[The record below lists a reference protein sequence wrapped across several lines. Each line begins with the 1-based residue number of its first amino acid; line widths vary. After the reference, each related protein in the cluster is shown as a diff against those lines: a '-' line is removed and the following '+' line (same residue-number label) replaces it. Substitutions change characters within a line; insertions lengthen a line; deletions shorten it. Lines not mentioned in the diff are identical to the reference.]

1 MRAIRVS
8 KPGGPERL
16 VPENVPLPE
25 PGPGEARIRVEAAGI
40 NFIDVYQRTGRYPGS
55 LPFTPGMEGAGVID
69 ALGEG
74 SEGVSIGDR
83 VAWAS
88 VQGSYAEAAIVPA
101 ERLVRVPASLD
112 SRAAAAAM
120 LQGMTAHYLAHSTYP
135 IRRGE
140 VVLVHAAAG
149 GVGLLLVQMAR
160 RLGATVF
167 GTVSTEEK
175 AELARE
181 AGADAVILYTRTG
194 FREEVRR
201 LTGGIGAHV
210 VYDSVGATTFDESLS
225 ALRPLGMLVLFG
237 ASSGAVPPFD
247 PMELNRRGS
256 LFLTRPT
263 LHDYIAD
270 RATLLDRAGDVFG
283 WIVDGSLRLR
293 IERTYALED
302 AAEAHR
308 DLEGR
313 KTTGKLLLVP

>member
-8 KPGGPERL
+8 TPGGPERL
-16 VPENVPLPE
+16 APDQIPLPE
-25 PGPGEARIRVEAAGI
+25 PGPGEARIRIEASGI
-40 NFIDVYQRTGRYPGS
+40 NFIDIYQRAGRYPGA
-55 LPFTPGMEGAGVID
+55 LPFTPGMEGAGVVD
-69 ALGEG
+69 ALGD
-74 SEGVSIGDR
+74 GVDEVAVGDR

-101 ERLVRVPASLD
+101 ARLVRVPESLD
-112 SRAAAAAM
+112 TRAAAAAM

-135 IRRGE
+135 IRRGD

-149 GVGLLLVQMAR
+149 GVGLLLVQMAK

-181 AGADAVILYTRTG
+181 AGADETILYTRIS

-201 LTGGIGAHV
+201 LTEGKGAHV
-210 VYDSVGATTFDESLS
+210 VYDSVGKTTFDESLS
-225 ALRPLGMLVLFG
+225 TLRPLGMLVLFG
-237 ASSGAVPPFD
+237 GSSGAVAPFD

-283 WIVDGSLRLR
+283 WIAEGSLRLR
-293 IERTYALED
+293 IERTYPLEE